1 MLSAVLFASVACSF
15 LFVIW
20 SIDLHMPNLRRFLPA
35 VVCTLVMLGSASAQS
50 VEPDSDWETVLDE
63 ARGQTVYF
71 NAWGGSDRINS
82 YLAWVASRLQ
92 SEHGL
97 TLEHVKVGD
106 IAEVVGQLEAA
117 RLVGRN
123 DDGNVDLMWVNG
135 ENFAAMKRNELTWGA
150 FADNLPNARLV
161 KDSPSIKADF
171 SVPVDGL
178 ESPWGG
184 AQLVFIHDTVTVE
197 SPPRSA
203 EALLDFV
210 VEGGRFSYPAPPAF
224 HGTTFIKQLL
234 IELVADSSAKF
245 AALSAPV
252 EDADFAEMTAPLWH
266 YLDTL
271 HPALRGAGK
280 SWPTSGEMTRQLL
293 DDGEVDIALSF
304 NPNEASAAVR
314 GGQLPDTVRTYVFDE
329 GTIGNTHFV
338 TIPWNAS
345 AKAGAMVVADFLLSV
360 EAQARKAD
368 PEIWGE
374 PTVLDVALLTETEQ
388 TLFSKIDLGVWALP
402 IGSGSVLSEPHA
414 SWTGALEAAW
424 IERYGQ

>member
-1 MLSAVLFASVACSF
+1 MARR
-15 LFVIW
+15 
-20 SIDLHMPNLRRFLPA
+20 SIS
-35 VVCTLVMLGSASAQS
+35 T
-50 VEPDSDWETVLDE
+50 
-63 ARGQTVYF
+63 
-71 NAWGGSDRINS
+71 AWGGSDRINS
-82 YLAWVASRLQ
+82 YLAWVANNL
-92 SEHGL
+92 EADYGV
-97 TLEHVKVGD
+97 TLKHVKVGD

-117 RLVGRN
+117 KLVGRN
-123 DDGNVDLMWVNG
+123 ENGNVDLMWVNG
-135 ENFAAMKRNELTWGA
+135 ENFAAMKRNELTWGS
-150 FADNLPNARLV
+150 FASHLPNAQFV
-161 KDSPSIKADF
+161 QDSPSIKADF
-171 SVPVDGL
+171 SVSVDGL

-184 AQLVFIHDTVTVE
+184 AQLVFIHDSETVPE
-197 SPPRSA
+197 PPRSA
-203 EALLDFV
+203 QALLEFV
-210 VEGGRFSYPAPPAF
+210 SGEGRFSYPAPPAF

-234 IELVADSSAKF
+234 IELSADSPEHS

-252 EDADFAEMTAPLWH
+252 ENADFETVTKQLWG
-266 YLDTL
+266 YLDDL

-314 GGQLPDTVRTYVFDE
+314 GGQLPDTVRTYVFDN

-345 AKAGAMVVADFLLSV
+345 AKAGAMVTADFLLSP

-374 PTVLDVALLTETEQ
+374 PTVLDVALLDEAER
-388 TLFSKIDLGVWALP
+388 TLFNEVDLGIWALP
-402 IGSGSVLSEPHA
+402 IGQGSVLPEPHA

-424 IERYGQ
+424 LERYGQ

>member
-1 MLSAVLFASVACSF
+1 MPTYRRFIPVLFSALLSSVATQTF
-15 LFVIW
+15 
-20 SIDLHMPNLRRFLPA
+20 A
-35 VVCTLVMLGSASAQS
+35 
-50 VEPDSDWETVLDE
+50 VEPDSDWDTVLEE

-71 NAWGGSDRINS
+71 NAWGGSDRINN
-82 YLAWVASRLQ
+82 YLAWVAKELDTRHSV
-92 SEHGL
+92 

-117 RLVGRN
+117 KLVGRN
-123 DDGNVDLMWVNG
+123 EDGNVDLMWING
-135 ENFAAMKRNELTWGA
+135 ENFAAMKRNELTWGP
-150 FADNLPNARLV
+150 FATHLPNSRYV

-171 SVPVDGL
+171 SVSVDGL

-184 AQLVFIHDTVTVE
+184 AQLVFIHDSATVA

-203 EALLDFV
+203 DALLEFV
-210 VEGGRFSYPAPPAF
+210 RGDGRFSYPAPPAF
-224 HGTTFIKQLL
+224 HGTTFVKQLL
-234 IELVADSSAKF
+234 IELSAESASSTQ
-245 AALSAPV
+245 ALSEPV
-252 EDADFAEMTAPLWH
+252 EKADFNAITEPLWR
-266 YLDTL
+266 YLDAL
-271 HPALRGAGK
+271 HPLLRGAGK

-314 GGQLPDTVRTYVFDE
+314 GGQLPDTVRTYVFDN

-338 TIPWNAS
+338 TIPWNAT
-345 AKAGAMVVADFLLSV
+345 AKAAAMVMSDFLLSP

-374 PTVLDVALLTETEQ
+374 PTVLDVALLDEADQ
-388 TLFSKIDLGVWALP
+388 ARFNDVDLGVWALP
-402 IGSGSVLSEPHA
+402 IGTGSVLPEPHA
-414 SWTGALEAAW
+414 SWTVALENAW